1 MFNQCSYMQPFHQCS
16 LVNILHK
23 TICLPSNSMSAEG
36 LLFQTCKKFYFLF
49 FSALIIKC
57 CIILF
62 DLVVNPPC
70 QNHRLPQPFQ
80 RPISLINICHST
92 DIQLCYSHI
101 IQYLFIFGHLYCSG
115 CRSCSQG
122 YSYFIFEYN
131 WHTYMDFYTFD
142 SCQFL

>member
-1 MFNQCSYMQPFHQCS
+1 MFPEIRIFSILDVFMLFSAAPPPINSYVYLPKYAQLPALSIVAGQHFYPLALDRGGYCSSHVHIF
-16 LVNILHK
+16 HK
-23 TICLPSNSMSAEG
+23 TICLSSNSMSAEG
-36 LLFQTCKKFYFLF
+36 LLFQTCKNIFFVF

-92 DIQLCYSHI
+92 DI
-101 IQYLFIFGHLYCSG
+101 
-115 CRSCSQG
+115 
-122 YSYFIFEYN
+122 
-131 WHTYMDFYTFD
+131 
-142 SCQFL
+142 